1 MRHYKKEALL
11 YIEPVY
17 NEEFN
22 QTIAENYH
30 FITDIFNYIDIPFI
44 YLPKLLTDHHTNI
57 VVKYNHPYLKET
69 HQTHPDKLY
78 HVIANSLQLK
88 IDGPTLLYLS
98 DEGDVKHQFDLP
110 SHEVFALPETLFL
123 FVEEIG
129 DKIRPIED
137 KTDKVLF
144 RRGDIN
150 KSLSFD
156 SVFDSLEEGKSVKSY
171 RKQSS
176 INLFKKKSKKKTV
189 DDLFEEQ
196 AFKIPNDLQ
205 NQIEALREVGY
216 LSHLI
221 KYLEILQETTQKL
234 SRLKITSDYRIYLM
248 DYEMKEVEMSPLPKA
263 LYFLFLYHPKGIS
276 FKELPDYRAE
286 LLTIYQNISLR
297 ESPDKARKS
306 IEKLTDPFDNSVHEK
321 CSRIRAAFLTVV
333 AEDIAKNYYIT
344 GDRGEAKTILL
355 DRELVMYDK

>member
-1 MRHYKKEALL
+1 MIHYKKEALL
-11 YIEPVY
+11 YIEPRY
-17 NEEFN
+17 NKEFN
-22 QTIAENYH
+22 ETITENYH

-44 YLPKLLTDHHTNI
+44 YLPKLLTDHHTNK
-57 VVKYNHPYLKET
+57 VLEYNHPYLKDS
-69 HQTHPDKLY
+69 HHTHPAKLY
-78 HVIANSLQLK
+78 HVITNNLQLK
-88 IDGPTLLYLS
+88 IEEPTLLYLS
-98 DEGDVKHQFDLP
+98 DDGKATHQFDLP
-110 SHEVFALPETLFL
+110 SHEVFSSPERLFL
-123 FVEEIG
+123 FTKEIEG
-129 DKIRPIED
+129 EIRPIKD
-137 KTDKVLF
+137 KTDTVLF
-144 RRGDIN
+144 RRGAMN
-150 KSLSFD
+150 ESLSFD
-156 SVFDSLEEGKSVKSY
+156 SLFDSIEESRSDKSY
-171 RKQSS
+171 KKHKSFD
-176 INLFKKKSKKKTV
+176 LFKKKSKKKTA

-196 AFKIPNDLQ
+196 AFVIPNDLE
-205 NQIEALREVGY
+205 NQIEALREAGY